1 VGFFSALRIAGSALT
16 AQRLRTDIIAN
27 NVANMN
33 TTRTAEGGAY
43 RRQQVVFGP
52 REQSAS
58 FRSMLFSQGLI
69 SMPAMPGAPGV
80 AAMAGSHTTRMGVQ
94 VTSVAPDG
102 KPAKRVFEPDHPD
115 ADIDGFVE
123 YPDIDP
129 VTEMADML
137 SATRAYE
144 ANVTTLNAVK
154 GMALKA
160 LEIGR

>member
-1 VGFFSALRIAGSALT
+1 MGFFSALRIAGSALT
-16 AQRLRTDIIAN
+16 AQRLRTDVIAN

-33 TTRTAEGGAY
+33 TTRTAEGGPY
-43 RRQQVVFGP
+43 RRQQVVFSP
-52 REQSAS
+52 VQEQPS
-58 FRSMLFSQGLI
+58 FKQLLFARALVNL
-69 SMPAMPGAPGV
+69 PGAPIVPEGIGAGRPGSGV
-80 AAMAGSHTTRMGVQ
+80 T
-94 VTSVAPDG
+94 VTSVGQDG
-102 KPAKRVFEPDHPD
+102 RPGKRVFEPDQPD
-115 ADIDGFVE
+115 ADLEGFVE

-144 ANVTTLNAVK
+144 ASVTTLNAAK

>member
-1 VGFFSALRIAGSALT
+1 MAFFSALRIAGSALT
-16 AQRLRTDIIAN
+16 AQRLRTDVIAN

-43 RRQQVVFGP
+43 RRQQVIFSP
-52 REQSAS
+52 RQDHPT
-58 FRSMLFSQGLI
+58 FKQLLFAR
-69 SMPAMPGAPGV
+69 AMVNLPGAPVVPGSLGAATPGDGV
-80 AAMAGSHTTRMGVQ
+80 TVSQ
-94 VTSVAPDG
+94 VGPDG
-102 KPAKRVFEPDHPD
+102 RPGKLVFEPDHPD
-115 ADIDGFVE
+115 ANIDGFVE

-144 ANVTTLNAVK
+144 ASVTTLNAAK
-154 GMALKA
+154 GMAMKA

>member
-1 VGFFSALRIAGSALT
+1 MGFFSALRIAGSALT
-16 AQRLRTDIIAN
+16 AQRLRTDVIAN

-33 TTRTAEGGAY
+33 TTRTAEGGPY
-43 RRQQVVFGP
+43 RRQQVIFNP
-52 REQSAS
+52 IQDQPT
-58 FRSMLFSQGLI
+58 FKQLLFSRAMVGL
-69 SMPAMPGAPGV
+69 PGAPIVPSGMGV
-80 AAMAGSHTTRMGVQ
+80 GKPGDGVQ
-94 VTSVAPDG
+94 VVSVGADG
-102 KPAKRVFEPDHPD
+102 RPGKKVFEPDHPD
-115 ADIDGFVE
+115 ADLEGFVE

-144 ANVTTLNAVK
+144 ASVTTLNAAK

>member
-1 VGFFSALRIAGSALT
+1 MAFFSALRIAGSSLT
-16 AQRLRTDIIAN
+16 AQRLRTDVIAN

-33 TTRTAEGGAY
+33 TTRTAEGGPY
-43 RRQQVVFGP
+43 QRQQVVFTP
-52 REQSAS
+52 RQEPAS
-58 FRSMLFSQGLI
+58 FRQLLFSRALVNL
-69 SMPAMPGAPGV
+69 PGAPVGPGTLV
-80 AAMAGSHTTRMGVQ
+80 SGRPGEGVQ
-94 VTSVAPDG
+94 VASVGPDNRPG
-102 KPAKRVFEPDHPD
+102 KRVYEPDHPD
-115 ADIDGFVE
+115 ADIEGFVE

-144 ANVTTLNAVK
+144 ASVTTLNAAK